1 MNEPQTQNTDGKSA
15 GIPGPP
21 FNQDTVAAALG
32 AENEQLKRAIR
43 LRDAREALTK
53 SLTAAGGRS
62 PQLLFDSVTEK
73 LQFDENGEVRN
84 AEALVGMLKQS
95 YPEQFIRAADSHAAG
110 PVSIDGGAGVGQPAT
125 PLTREALA
133 GMTAGQI
140 AQLDWA
146 DVRAVLSK

>member
-1 MNEPQTQNTDGKSA
+1 MNRQQTNTTNEQQALPFD
-15 GIPGPP
+15 PP
-21 FNQDTVAAALG
+21 PADSPAITALT
-32 AENEQLKRAIR
+32 AENEELKQTIR
-43 LRDAREALTK
+43 LREARDAIVRC
-53 SLTAAGGRS
+53 LTAAGARS

-95 YPEQFIRAADSHAAG
+95 YPEQFIRIADSQPAG
-110 PVSIDGGAGVGQPAT
+110 PISIDGGAGVGQPAT

-146 DVRAVLSK
+146 DVRAVLSN